1 MSETPWAISL
11 VRNRL
16 WVALLAGCLLPAA
29 CCQRPEQS
37 PATPD
42 EALVA
47 LDQAVRR
54 GSPKAVFAL
63 LDQQTKW
70 SVMSTRRAQIKVRQ
84 LVRQHYPADRVAR
97 ELERTRLAGQ
107 SQGPAEYFMGVARA
121 RGMLTPLK
129 GLGDIDRRE
138 VSGRTA
144 TLRSGEVGLRFCRE
158 DAAWRYCGA
167 RETFE
172 QLKVRAS
179 RDLEVVQEGV
189 DRGLGGG

>member
-1 MSETPWAISL
+1 
-11 VRNRL
+11 
-16 WVALLAGCLLPAA
+16 
-29 CCQRPEQS
+29 
-37 PATPD
+37 
-42 EALVA
+42 
-47 LDQAVRR
+47 
-54 GSPKAVFAL
+54 
-63 LDQQTKW
+63 
-70 SVMSTRRAQIKVRQ
+70 
-84 LVRQHYPADRVAR
+84 
-97 ELERTRLAGQ
+97 
-107 SQGPAEYFMGVARA
+107 
-121 RGMLTPLK
+121 MLTPLK

-138 VSGRTA
+138 VSGGSA